1 MKITTHP
8 AMCYSRM
15 LMVKVS
21 VVLIKLCNLA
31 APAPQ
36 YILEISLGHLT
47 SWSGGLP
54 LQQFGGD
61 TTRSGSRILLPHPV
75 LSLLCVCGEFA
86 VVCS

>member
-1 MKITTHP
+1 MARMKITTHP
-8 AMCYSRM
+8 AMCYYM

-21 VVLIKLCNLA
+21 VVLIKLCNLT

-36 YILEISLGHLT
+36 YILEISLGHLA

-61 TTRSGSRILLPHPV
+61 TTRSGSRLLLPRPV
-75 LSLLCVCGEFA
+75 LSLLCVCGEL
-86 VVCS
+86 